1 MADLFGLDI
10 AGLVADSIAAA
21 GNLQDGAL
29 IKFTQGARDAND
41 PTAEIPVT
49 ETSHV
54 FQGFLEFREF
64 RRPDTLIPERTPV
77 LTMLGGSISPAAVPA
92 VNDAVELAGVRYQ
105 LTFLLTRDPAAAVYE
120 FQVK

>member
-1 MADLFGLDI
+1 M
-10 AGLVADSIAAA
+10 
-21 GNLQDGAL
+21 
-29 IKFTQGARDAND
+29 
-41 PTAEIPVT
+41 T
-49 ETSHV
+49 ETSYT

-77 LTMLGGSISPAAVPA
+77 LTMLGGSIAPAAVPS

-105 LTFLLTRDPAAAVYE
+105 ITFLLTRDPAAAVYE